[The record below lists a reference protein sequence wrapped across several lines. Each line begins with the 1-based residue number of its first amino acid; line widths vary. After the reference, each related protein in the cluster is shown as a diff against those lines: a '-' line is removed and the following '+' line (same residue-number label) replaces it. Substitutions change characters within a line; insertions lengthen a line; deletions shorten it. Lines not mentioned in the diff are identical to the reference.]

1 MKQKERTSTETSN
14 NKGKFDEILQ
24 MFEEQKNK
32 GMIESIVIKEKIYY
46 FFMCSPRQIEDIVQL
61 CCRETE
67 SSVLGI
73 DTTFN
78 LCNLWVT
85 DSCYKNDRIVH
96 NVTGNH
102 PVFLGP
108 LLFHFTKDESTFTRF
123 ALEMIALDPEVIN
136 IKKIGSDM
144 EKAIY
149 NGVKAIIPSAG
160 QLYCVQHLS
169 QCDEKKLDKL
179 LDKQKFTSSQRCSS
193 KSSILKDIYGERKG
207 SVYEYGLAEAQDF
220 DDFNAKLVSLKEKW
234 ESLCPGFYAWFLKK
248 RKEKFEKSVIASA
261 REGTNVSGLFYQNDI
276 ESIHHIEKLSQCF
289 KKQSIVDVTRN
300 LRDLALRQENDEIRA
315 IYGAGNYS
323 LSTEYSNFKVDSARW
338 HGWDESRRRDHV
350 DKFRKHKPTPS
361 NYFQKPKNVGRKP
374 SFQQRDRAQKPDVI
388 IDRIENQSQ
397 SLASCDDS
405 PSCSTS
411 TTDNVNN
418 YLDSVRFMDPRKEP
432 ETQFELHFRKDLPR
446 LVTKCQGQCGVA
458 IKPDEEGMLVRSYG
472 TSSWTDRKTGA
483 SKSKYGKLYIH
494 FNQKCLEAFDSKNFY
509 GPGHQFDFKRIKVDK
524 TTQEKL
530 KDAER
535 GLLNKLGVTF
545 L

>member
-102 PVFLGP
+102 PAFLGP

-160 QLYCVQHLS
+160 QLYCVRHLS

-248 RKEKFEKSVIASA
+248 RKV
-261 REGTNVSGLFYQNDI
+261 R
-276 ESIHHIEKLSQCF
+276 
-289 KKQSIVDVTRN
+289 KKCDCI
-300 LRDLALRQENDEIRA
+300 
-315 IYGAGNYS
+315 
-323 LSTEYSNFKVDSARW
+323 ST
-338 HGWDESRRRDHV
+338 
-350 DKFRKHKPTPS
+350 
-361 NYFQKPKNVGRKP
+361 
-374 SFQQRDRAQKPDVI
+374 
-388 IDRIENQSQ
+388 
-397 SLASCDDS
+397 
-405 PSCSTS
+405 
-411 TTDNVNN
+411 
-418 YLDSVRFMDPRKEP
+418 
-432 ETQFELHFRKDLPR
+432 
-446 LVTKCQGQCGVA
+446 
-458 IKPDEEGMLVRSYG
+458 
-472 TSSWTDRKTGA
+472 
-483 SKSKYGKLYIH
+483 
-494 FNQKCLEAFDSKNFY
+494 
-509 GPGHQFDFKRIKVDK
+509 
-524 TTQEKL
+524 
-530 KDAER
+530 
-535 GLLNKLGVTF
+535 
-545 L
+545 